1 MLITKCNQKERKE
14 LYVKILRSI
23 DKYIYIKFFS
33 KSFQET
39 IKAHEKKSQNLTK
52 TVKLPFTDIATAH
65 QNPYPNN
72 KRFGAIEIWFK
83 TSFALTPSKQIRCS
97 EKVSFYSPC
106 DDKRFER

>member
-14 LYVKILRSI
+14 LYVKILRPI
-23 DKYIYIKFFS
+23 DKYIYINFFS

-39 IKAHEKKSQNLTK
+39 IKSHEKKSQNLTK
-52 TVKLPFTDIATAH
+52 TVKLPFTDIIY
-65 QNPYPNN
+65 NPYPNN